1 LRGRARAGPLLC
13 RGARPRCAG
22 RPAPRAGRPHRA
34 VRGQDARQPG
44 LHGRRAGGRP
54 ACLLDPARRAAALAR
69 AAAQRA
75 ARPARLRRGH
85 TFVRLHYGGVIGI
98 MVVLK
103 VLARVLD
110 IIVLPAVLLSL
121 GLAFLYAPP
130 EATMHDVY
138 RIFYFHVP
146 ATASAGLGIA
156 IVFVCSI
163 L

>member
-1 LRGRARAGPLLC
+1 
-13 RGARPRCAG
+13 
-22 RPAPRAGRPHRA
+22 
-34 VRGQDARQPG
+34 
-44 LHGRRAGGRP
+44 
-54 ACLLDPARRAAALAR
+54 
-69 AAAQRA
+69 
-75 ARPARLRRGH
+75 
-85 TFVRLHYGGVIGI
+85 

-103 VLARVLD
+103 VLSRALD
-110 IIVLPAVLLSL
+110 IIIVPAVLLAL

-163 L
+163 LYLRTRDRKSVV